1 MVSKSR
7 KRELL
12 FVISSTS
19 SAVNACRTGFV
30 FITLLLAA
38 GAEPAFPTPAP
49 GEFLSNIPYASY
61 IDNSKVPEGSIFDV
75 RDFGGAGDGKTI
87 NTAAIAK
94 AIAAAHDSG
103 GGVVRIGGGDYVSG
117 TIRLASN
124 VTLYVAKDAV
134 LRASRNIAD
143 YDPPHFIYCDGA
155 INISIAG
162 PGKILGEGD
171 AWWTP
176 PRAVAPTSPPGVYNL
191 KEMEAAH
198 FAAKRKKVPNR
209 PSPFIRLRRCTDV
222 RIDNVIVEN
231 SPGWTIM
238 LDRCDRVRMSG
249 VVLNNNYHGENTDGI
264 DVVGSNDVEITRCFV
279 STGDDGIVLK
289 NGFAKELSRP
299 MSNVRI
305 ANCAIRS
312 AANGI
317 KIGTE
322 TWSDIS
328 NVRISECELFTEEIW
343 PWGLAAI
350 AIESVDG
357 AHVRN
362 VTAENTT
369 VRNVNTPL
377 FIRLGNRNRWKDK
390 DRAGA
395 LESISIRNLKSTGIE
410 FPCVIS
416 GISGMPIKNV
426 TLENIDVQYREAS
439 ERLEMENPVPEVE
452 AQYPEFWMFGDLP
465 AYGLYARNVDG
476 LVIRR
481 FQSRPRGANQR
492 DKFVFDAVQNLKVED

>member
-1 MVSKSR
+1 M
-7 KRELL
+7 
-12 FVISSTS
+12 SS
-19 SAVNACRTGFV
+19 
-30 FITLLLAA
+30 
-38 GAEPAFPTPAP
+38 
-49 GEFLSNIPYASY
+49 IPYASY
-61 IDNSKVPEGSIFDV
+61 IDDAKVPEGRMFDV
-75 RDFGGAGDGKTI
+75 RDFDGVGDGKTI
-87 NTAAIAK
+87 NTAPIAK
-94 AIAAAHDSG
+94 AIATAHESG

-117 TIRLASN
+117 TIHLKSN
-124 VTLYVAKDAV
+124 VTLYIAKDAV
-134 LRASRNIAD
+134 LRASRDSAD

-155 INISIAG
+155 DKVSIAG
-162 PGKILGEGD
+162 PGKILGDGD

-176 PRAVAPTSPPGVYNL
+176 PRAVAPTTPPGVYNL

-222 RIDNVIVEN
+222 RIGNIIVEN

-238 LDRCDRVRMSG
+238 LDHCDRVRITG

-264 DVVGSNDVEITRCFV
+264 DVVGSNDVEITRCLV

-299 MSNVRI
+299 MANVRI

-312 AANGI
+312 GANCI

-322 TWSDIS
+322 TWSAIS
-328 NVRISECELFTEEIW
+328 DVNIANCELFTDEIW

-357 AHVRN
+357 AHVRD
-362 VTAENTT
+362 VVAENIT

-395 LESISIRNLKSTGIE
+395 LEAIAIRNLKATGIE

-416 GISGMPIKNV
+416 GIAGMPIKDV
-426 TLENIDVQYREAS
+426 TLENIDITYREAG
-439 ERLEMENPVPEVE
+439 ERLEIASPVPEVE
-452 AQYPEFWMFGDLP
+452 TQYPEFWMFGDLP
-465 AYGLYARNVDG
+465 AHGLFARHVDG
-476 LVIRR
+476 LIIRGFR
-481 FQSRPRGANQR
+481 VTPRRENQR
-492 DKFVFDAVQNLKVED
+492 EPIVLEDVTNASINN